1 MFDRF
6 LFALRFF
13 TRVPLGNLGGY
24 EGRLADVAVLFPA
37 IGGLI
42 GLITGLVW
50 FGATLFL
57 PNLPAAGL
65 AIGFCILLTGAL
77 HEDGFADCAD
87 GLGPAVSREKSL
99 EIMRDSRVGS
109 FGAIALVFSV
119 GLRWAALSTLSPLSG
134 SIALVTAHGY
144 SRAMILMP
152 MAHLNYARKQ
162 GLGSLVENGIT
173 KQTAWAIAAVTAILC
188 TVIGGWAG
196 LAAILTASALT
207 GLWLTYLNH
216 RLGGYTGDGLGAVQ
230 QIVEISILLTFAG
243 IIN

>member
-1 MFDRF
+1 
-6 LFALRFF
+6 
-13 TRVPLGNLGGY
+13 
-24 EGRLADVAVLFPA
+24 
-37 IGGLI
+37 
-42 GLITGLVW
+42 
-50 FGATLFL
+50 
-57 PNLPAAGL
+57 
-65 AIGFCILLTGAL
+65 
-77 HEDGFADCAD
+77 
-87 GLGPAVSREKSL
+87 
-99 EIMRDSRVGS
+99 
-109 FGAIALVFSV
+109 
-119 GLRWAALSTLSPLSG
+119 LSG
-134 SIALVTAHGY
+134 FIALVTAHGY